1 MLKKKSVEISA
12 PFIIGGTSSLLFVRG
27 PIKKK
32 LLDIVNVH
40 QLSTAISFNVS
51 LIEIYLKRHLSY
63 ICVSCTSCRWQVAC
77 SVWWISTILYTSDIR
92 NANISFPPKTTFP
105 AAYVYLHTSCY
116 LAGTS
121 FAHPSASNFPSEWK
135 TFASCFCDIQEKL
148 HCQILIF
155 SCQKFQHKHR

>member
-1 MLKKKSVEISA
+1 MSKFLFSIYYWRDQHVTFWERANLKRNCLILY
-12 PFIIGGTSSLLFVRG
+12 I
-27 PIKKK
+27 
-32 LLDIVNVH
+32 
-40 QLSTAISFNVS
+40 STAILFKVC
-51 LIEIYLKRHLSY
+51 LIEIHLKRRLPY

-105 AAYVYLHTSCY
+105 EAYVYLHTLCY